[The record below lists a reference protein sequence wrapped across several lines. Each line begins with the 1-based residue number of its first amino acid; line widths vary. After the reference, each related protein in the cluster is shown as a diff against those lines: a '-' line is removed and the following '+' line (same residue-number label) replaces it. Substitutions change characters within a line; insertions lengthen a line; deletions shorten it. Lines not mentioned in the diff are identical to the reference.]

1 MAEFEIEG
9 LRLEVPDSHLNDR
22 IAAKLASGG
31 YEGHEARAALMRLRA
46 GQRVLELGS
55 GIGYIACLC
64 ARVAG
69 AENVTTVEANPD
81 LLPVIA
87 GNLARNGFDAV
98 TVLHGAVGG
107 MDGGAAPL
115 AFDAARSFWAGHI
128 ADEASAAERV
138 VEVPHLGL
146 RDLMAQVRPGL
157 VIMDIEGAEAHLFD
171 APWPAHV
178 RSVMMELHPGRYP
191 DTVIQRIVDCMSASG
206 LTYDPGPSRGRI
218 LCFRRVRGR

>member
-1 MAEFEIEG
+1 MAEFDIEG

-31 YEGHEARAALMRLRA
+31 YEGHEARAALMRLRT

-69 AENVTTVEANPD
+69 AENVTTVEANPG
-81 LLPVIA
+81 LLPVIE

-107 MDGGAAPL
+107 MDGAAAPL

-146 RDLMAQVRPGL
+146 RDLMARVRPGL

-171 APWPAHV
+171 TPWPAHV

-206 LTYDPGPSRGRI
+206 LTYDSGPSRGRI